1 MGNFRK
7 IQNLGK
13 KFIKKK
19 NLIINMSGQKNE
31 NCACDPSTTDSQ
43 CCKVE
48 ALVTVDKKG
57 QILLPKD
64 LREKE
69 NIKEGDKFAII
80 NVGAGGTPCCLILMK
95 ADILEPMVQDA
106 LGPVLKI
113 VVRQESKQETKK
125 V

>member
-1 MGNFRK
+1 MGKR
-7 IQNLGK
+7 L
-13 KFIKKK
+13 IKKN
-19 NLIINMSGQKNE
+19 NLINNMSGQDNQ
-31 NCACDPSTTDSQ
+31 NCACDPSSIDSQ

-69 NIKEGDKFAII
+69 NINEGDKFAIV
-80 NVGAGGTPCCLILMK
+80 NVAPGGKPCCLILMK
-95 ADILEPMVQDA
+95 ADILEPMVQNV

-113 VVRQESKQETKK
+113 VVRREDSQENEKE
-125 V
+125 

>member
-1 MGNFRK
+1 
-7 IQNLGK
+7 
-13 KFIKKK
+13 
-19 NLIINMSGQKNE
+19 MSRQENQKV
-31 NCACDPSTTDSQ
+31 ACDPSTMDSE

-48 ALVTVDKKG
+48 ALVTVDRKG

-69 NIKEGDKFAII
+69 NIKEGDRFAIV

-95 ADILEPMVQDA
+95 ADILEPMVQNA

-113 VVRQESKQETKK
+113 VVQREDNQKNKK
-125 V
+125 ERL

>member
-1 MGNFRK
+1 
-7 IQNLGK
+7 
-13 KFIKKK
+13 
-19 NLIINMSGQKNE
+19 MSGLDDQ
-31 NCACDPSTTDSQ
+31 NCACGPSTMDSQ

-69 NIKEGDKFAII
+69 NINEGDKFAIV
-80 NVGAGGTPCCLILMK
+80 NVGAGGKSCCLILMK
-95 ADILEPMVQDA
+95 ADILEPMVQNA

-113 VVRQESKQETKK
+113 VVRREEEQNKK
-125 V
+125 EE

>member
-1 MGNFRK
+1 
-7 IQNLGK
+7 
-13 KFIKKK
+13 
-19 NLIINMSGQKNE
+19 MSGQDNQ
-31 NCACDPSTTDSQ
+31 NCACDPSTIDSQ

-69 NIKEGDKFAII
+69 NIQEGDKFAII
-80 NVGAGGTPCCLILMK
+80 NVGTSGTPCCLILMK
-95 ADILEPMVQDA
+95 ADILEPMVQNA

-113 VVRQESKQETKK
+113 VVRRGEDQENNK

>member
-1 MGNFRK
+1 
-7 IQNLGK
+7 
-13 KFIKKK
+13 
-19 NLIINMSGQKNE
+19 MSGQNDQ
-31 NCACDPSTTDSQ
+31 NCACGPSSMESQ

-69 NIKEGDKFAII
+69 DIKEGDKFAIV
-80 NVGAGGTPCCLILMK
+80 NVAPGGKPCCLILMK
-95 ADILEPMVQDA
+95 ADILEPMVQNA

-113 VVRQESKQETKK
+113 VVRREEVPEQKEE
-125 V
+125 

>member
-1 MGNFRK
+1 
-7 IQNLGK
+7 
-13 KFIKKK
+13 
-19 NLIINMSGQKNE
+19 MSGQEKQ
-31 NCACDPSTTDSQ
+31 NCACDPSTMDSQ

-69 NIKEGDKFAII
+69 SIMEGDKFAII
-80 NVGAGGTPCCLILMK
+80 NVGAGGKPCCLILMK

-113 VVRQESKQETKK
+113 VVRREDSQENKNE
-125 V
+125 